1 MKFKE
6 LKFMKNESESFKRL
20 FVTYSKIKPF
30 FGLFQ
35 NIVSKKRLF
44 SYSFIGKAVA
54 AITAA
59 DASFEVKPIYLSN
72 FLSID

>member
-30 FGLFQ
+30 FDLFP
-35 NIVSKKRLF
+35 NVVSRKRLF

-59 DASFEVKPIYLSN
+59 DASFEVKPNY
-72 FLSID
+72 FKFFEY